1 MCGIAGVLS
10 KKDSNAVPLVISM
23 LACMA
28 NRGPDGAGIAVDGGT
43 ASCDSV
49 GELQF
54 QDLEGS
60 SVVGHNRLAIVGGAC
75 GAQPFRSCDGRLI
88 LAHNGEIYN
97 YKDLRK
103 KLVKHHKFQ
112 TSTDSE
118 VILHLLED
126 CMHDGDLLRGI
137 RRAISELDGVYALAI
152 RDERT
157 GETALVRDSMGVR
170 QLYYGETDEFI
181 AFASE
186 RKALWQVGIR
196 EPTRRVLPGNALLI
210 SSEHKIRSFR
220 LAGAFPR
227 VTRRKRILYRTLD
240 SALEAY
246 KNALIKSMEKRVQ
259 DLGRIGVIFSGG
271 IDSVLIAHIA
281 NKMVPQVICYTC
293 GTKGSNDIAYSRQI
307 AEELG
312 LKLRVCELSF
322 DDVERLIPEVI
333 RVIEDS
339 NAGQVEVA
347 LPVYGAVGLAHQD
360 GIKVM
365 LTGQAADELF
375 GGYCWYPKVAKR
387 EGYRKLRQHMIED
400 LSLLYKETLE
410 REDKITMAHS
420 VELREPYLD
429 PEVIKVASCTDLR
442 LNVKG
447 FDDMF
452 GKHVHRKLAENM
464 GISHE
469 IAYRAKEAA
478 QHGSGVHS
486 ILKAVS
492 NKQRFDLAVPSDNL
506 DDLRLRERIGSSQR
520 YGYLFENEKDWIAE
534 PQVQIY
540 LDSVSKAVSSMPP
553 QLIRSSSSS

>member
-10 KKDSNAVPLVISM
+10 KKGSNAAPLVISM
-23 LACMA
+23 LASMA
-28 NRGPDGAGIAVDGGT
+28 NRGPDGAGMAVDGSI

-49 GELQF
+49 AELRF
-54 QDLEGS
+54 QNVEGR

-75 GAQPFRSCDGRLI
+75 GGQPFRSCDGRLI

-97 YKDLRK
+97 YKELRK
-103 KLVKHHKFQ
+103 KLVKHHKFH
-112 TSTDSE
+112 TFTDSE
-118 VILHLLED
+118 VIIHLLED
-126 CMHDGDLLRGI
+126 HMQDGDLLRGI
-137 RRAISELDGVYALAI
+137 KLAISELDGVYALAI

-170 QLYYGETDEFI
+170 QLYYGETDDFI

-196 EPTRRVLPGNALLI
+196 EPTKRVLPCNALLI
-210 SSEHKIRSFR
+210 SPEHKIQSFR
-220 LAGAFPR
+220 LASAFPR
-227 VTRRKRILYRTLD
+227 VTRRKQILYRTLD

-246 KNALIKSMEKRVQ
+246 KDALIKSVEKRVQ
-259 DLGRIGVIFSGG
+259 DLERIGIIFSGG
-271 IDSVLIAHIA
+271 IDSVLIAHLA
-281 NKMVPQVICYTC
+281 NKMVPEVICYTC
-293 GTKGSNDIAYSRQI
+293 GTKGSNDVAYSRKI
-307 AEELG
+307 AGELG
-312 LKLRVCELSF
+312 LKLRVCELSI
-322 DDVERLIPEVI
+322 DDVERLVPEVI

-339 NAGQVEVA
+339 DAGQVEVA
-347 LPVYGAVGLAHQD
+347 LPVYGAVGLAHRD
-360 GIKVM
+360 DIKVM
-365 LTGQAADELF
+365 LTGQGADELF
-375 GGYCWYPKVAKR
+375 GGYSWYPKVAKLQ
-387 EGYRKLRQHMIED
+387 GYRMLRQHMIED

-429 PEVIKVASCTDLR
+429 PEVIKVASYTDLR
-442 LNVKG
+442 LNVNG
-447 FDDMF
+447 FNDMF

-486 ILKAVS
+486 ILKDVS
-492 NKQRFDLAVPSDNL
+492 NKRRFGLAVPSDYL

-520 YGYLFENEKDWIAE
+520 YGYLFANEKDWIAE

-540 LDSVSKAVSSMPP
+540 LDSLWKAVSCMPA